1 MTMML
6 RGQKE
11 RCQAALRSSACRVD
25 SSSSRSSSSSSD
37 GSHSVHRHSK
47 VLMSGLRERNAY
59 SLENKA
65 TMSRNS
71 HLIQTYTGHAG
82 DSATSWRDHY
92 SHHCSAFFYQG
103 SHFRWGYTYSL
114 SCRRVRRKGTYH
126 SHVCMRNMNLVPGVH
141 TEWK

>member
-1 MTMML
+1 MML

-25 SSSSRSSSSSSD
+25 SSSSRSSSSSSSD

-65 TMSRNS
+65 TMSLNS

-82 DSATSWRDHY
+82 DSATSWRDHFRQTILTTVPPF
-92 SHHCSAFFYQG
+92 SIRG
-103 SHFRWGYTYSL
+103 VILGGDTLIHFL
-114 SCRRVRRKGTYH
+114 AEELDEK
-126 SHVCMRNMNLVPGVH
+126 VH
-141 TEWK
+141 IILMSV